1 MYKNDERFIPV
12 KLKIVHSGLTAKG
25 FYFTEDS
32 LYSAAHTLCNVPI
45 LAKFSK
51 ETQDA
56 MGHEYSIKRSKV
68 GREHYLHFE
77 EVPIGVIPESSEID
91 ITYEDDKLFMYATGL
106 IWERYANEMKYV
118 LQRDEEK
125 SISMEIVVMESE
137 SRKDGTIEVKEFGFS
152 GITILGESYVPGV
165 TGAVIKILQNHFAEL
180 GEKENFTMDFN
191 LKNKNWTVFTTE
203 GSVTAE
209 SIVSEDNTG
218 ITIKVND
225 PAENIVAEQTEEV
238 DTEQNTETAKE
249 EQATETATEQK
260 SVSVGSMSTEELS
273 ALAATIAK
281 LLQSEVV
288 TEQSKEE
295 DKTAD
300 EKTAEPEQP
309 KEDAENSKESSE
321 NLDNEKKALLDE
333 IALLKETVAVL
344 VTSQKREL
352 LNKFTDLKEYAEYTE
367 LVSTIDNYSVEELET
382 KLYAIRGKYAD
393 TKAAK
398 EVAIPI
404 VGDRKTS
411 EPKEETLSDRVAAIV
426 AKYEKRR

>member
-25 FYFTEDS
+25 FYFTESS
-32 LYSAAHTLCNVPI
+32 LYSAANTLANVPI
-45 LAKFSK
+45 LAKFSR

-56 MGHEYSIKRSKV
+56 MGHEYSIKRSKI
-68 GREHYLHFE
+68 GKEHYLHFE
-77 EVPIGVIPESSEID
+77 EVPVGLIPESSEIE
-91 ITYEDDKLFMYATGL
+91 INYEDDKLFMYATGL

-165 TGAVIKILQNHFAEL
+165 TGAVIKILQSHFAEL

-191 LKNKNWTVFTTE
+191 LKNKNWAVFTTE

-209 SIVSEDNTG
+209 PTVTG
-218 ITIKVND
+218 TVDSTAEASN
-225 PAENIVAEQTEEV
+225 AENTTVEPTIEPQTTEEG
-238 DTEQNTETAKE
+238 TEVAIEEGATQAVTEVQTD
-249 EQATETATEQK
+249 
-260 SVSVGSMSTEELS
+260 VPGSMSTEELS

-281 LLQSEVV
+281 LIQSQAV
-288 TEQSKEE
+288 TEQPKEE
-295 DKTAD
+295 AKTTDDKS
-300 EKTAEPEQP
+300 AEIEQP
-309 KEDAENSKESSE
+309 KEDTENSKESSE

-333 IALLKETVAVL
+333 IALLKETVTVL
-344 VTSQKREL
+344 VASQKREL
-352 LNKFTDLKEYAEYTE
+352 IGKFTDLKEYAEYTE
-367 LVSTIDNYSVEELET
+367 LVSTMDNHSVEELET

-393 TKAAK
+393 TKATK

>member
-56 MGHEYSIKRSKV
+56 MGHEYSIKRSKI
-68 GREHYLHFE
+68 GKEHYLHFE

-125 SISMEIVVMESE
+125 QISMEIVVMDGEQ
-137 SRKDGTIEVKEFGFS
+137 KPDGTTEVKEFGFS
-152 GITILGESYVPGV
+152 GITILGQSYVPGV

-191 LKNKNWTVFTTE
+191 LENKKWVVFTTD

-209 SIVSEDNTG
+209 SIATG
-218 ITIKVND
+218 TVDSTTEASN
-225 PAENIVAEQTEEV
+225 AEN
-238 DTEQNTETAKE
+238 TAVE
-249 EQATETATEQK
+249 PAIEPQATEEGTEVAIEEAVTEVQTNIP
-260 SVSVGSMSTEELS
+260 SSMSAEELN

-281 LLQSEVV
+281 LIQSQAA
-288 TEQSKEE
+288 T
-295 DKTAD
+295 
-300 EKTAEPEQP
+300 EQP
-309 KEDAENSKESSE
+309 KEEVKTIGEESANTEASNEDTENSKTSE
-321 NLDNEKKALLDE
+321 QPLEDENKALLDE
-333 IALLKETVAVL
+333 IASLRETVAL
-344 VTSQKREL
+344 LAASQKREL
-352 LNKFTDLKEYAEYTE
+352 LDKFTDLEEYAEYTE
-367 LVSTIDNYSVEELET
+367 LVSTADKYSFEELET
-382 KLYAIRGKYAD
+382 KLYAVRGKYAD
-393 TKAAK
+393 TKNKK
-398 EVAIPI
+398 EIAIPI
-404 VGDRKTS
+404 VGDGKTS
-411 EPKEETLSDRVAAIV
+411 EPKEQTLSDRVAAIV
-426 AKYEKRR
+426 AKYEKQR

>member
-1 MYKNDERFIPV
+1 MQNYDERFIPV

-32 LYSAAHTLCNVPI
+32 LYRAAGSLRNVPI
-45 LAKFSK
+45 LAKFNR

-56 MGHEYSIKRSKV
+56 MGHEYSIKRSKI
-68 GREHYLHFE
+68 GKEHYLHFE
-77 EVPIGVIPESSEID
+77 EVPIGVVPESSEID
-91 ITYEDDKLFMYATGL
+91 IVLEEDKLFMYATGL

-125 SISMEIVVMESE
+125 QISMEIVVMDGEQ
-137 SRKDGTIEVKEFGFS
+137 KPDGTTEVKEFGFS

-165 TGAVIKILQNHFAEL
+165 SGAVIKILQNHFAEL

-191 LKNKNWTVFTTE
+191 LENKKWVVFTTD

-209 SIVSEDNTG
+209 SVTTADNIG
-218 ITIKVND
+218 ITIKAND
-225 PAENIVAEQTEEV
+225 SENTAVEQTEEV
-238 DTEQNTETAKE
+238 ATEQNTETAKE
-249 EQATETATEQK
+249 EQATETATEQE
-260 SVSVGSMSTEELS
+260 SVSVGSMSAEELS

-281 LLQSEVV
+281 LLQSEAV
-288 TEQSKEE
+288 TEQPKEE
-295 DKTAD
+295 AKTAD
-300 EKTAEPEQP
+300 DKSAENEQP
-309 KEDAENSKESSE
+309 KEDTENAKESSE

-333 IALLKETVAVL
+333 IATLKETVAVL

-352 LNKFTDLKEYAEYTE
+352 IGKFTDLKEYAEYTE
-367 LVSTIDNYSVEELET
+367 LVSTMDNYSVEELET

-393 TKAAK
+393 TKATK

>member
-1 MYKNDERFIPV
+1 MYNNDERFIPV

-25 FYFTEDS
+25 FYFTQDS
-32 LYSAAHTLCNVPI
+32 LYSAAHTLANVPI

-68 GREHYLHFE
+68 GKEHYLHFE
-77 EVPIGVIPESSEID
+77 EVPIGLIPESSEID

-137 SRKDGTIEVKEFGFS
+137 PRTDGTIEVKEFGFC

-203 GSVTAE
+203 GSVTTEPVATD
-209 SIVSEDNTG
+209 SASV
-218 ITIKVND
+218 TIDAKD
-225 PAENIVAEQTEEV
+225 AENIAIEKTEEAVAE
-238 DTEQNTETAKE
+238 EQATETAK
-249 EQATETATEQK
+249 EQATETATEEVAT
-260 SVSVGSMSTEELS
+260 SAGSMSAEELS

-281 LLQSEVV
+281 LLQSEAK
-288 TEQSKEE
+288 TEQPKEE
-295 DKTAD
+295 AKTPD
-300 EKTAEPEQP
+300 EKTAEPEQ
-309 KEDAENSKESSE
+309 EENSKESSE
-321 NLDNEKKALLDE
+321 TLDNEKKALLDE
-333 IALLKETVAVL
+333 IALLKETVATL
-344 VTSQKREL
+344 AASQKREL

-367 LVSTIDNYSVEELET
+367 LVSSMDNYSFEELET
-382 KLYAIRGKYAD
+382 RLYAIRGKYAD
-393 TKAAK
+393 TRTTK

-411 EPKEETLSDRVAAIV
+411 EPKEQSLSDRVAAIV
-426 AKYEKRR
+426 AKYEQRK